1 MSPRPE
7 TQCDTPDDVRAA
19 VLVAKT
25 ARDTAVAEA
34 ERTFWQQIGQ
44 LSKSYRG
51 AQKDIA
57 VTLNVERDAIYKNVR
72 KHTT

>member
-1 MSPRPE
+1 MPASP
-7 TQCDTPDDVRAA
+7 DTPEGLKAA
-19 VLVAKT
+19 VLAAKT

-34 ERTFWQQIGQ
+34 EKTFWQQIGQ

-57 VTLNVERDAIYKNVR
+57 AALNVERDAVYKNVR